1 MTRPQMKD
9 LEENEKI
16 PVEEKQALH
25 EKYLYP
31 REHFDKALT
40 CEEPIIYSRSKILE
54 ILEAQISDDMD
65 SISEYVEEEIRPI
78 FNLVD

>member
-1 MTRPQMKD
+1 MKD
-9 LEENEKI
+9 IEETEKI
-16 PVEEKQALH
+16 PAEQKEALH
-25 EKYLYP
+25 SEYLYP

-65 SISEYVEEEIRPI
+65 SISEYVEEEIRPL
-78 FNLVD
+78 FNLIE

>member
-9 LEENEKI
+9 LEANEKI

-25 EKYLYP
+25 KEYLYP
-31 REHFDKALT
+31 REHFDKAIT
-40 CEEPIIYSRSKILE
+40 CEEPIIYSRSKLLE
-54 ILEAQISDDMD
+54 ILEAQITDEIDV
-65 SISEYVEEEIRPI
+65 IVEYIEEEIKPL